1 MAQTIQQRL
10 RRALGERIPTGGSDQ
25 NTFFLDAEIDD
36 LLLESGNDFNRAALK
51 GWQEKMAEF
60 AKFVDVDESGSNRKL
75 ATLFKNA
82 QAMVRHYAEVVG
94 VDVNAAMGHGVVG
107 RAVNL
112 REEYEAPAVMHVSA
126 TRRFNYVEA
135 TS

>member
-1 MAQTIQQRL
+1 MPQTIEQRL
-10 RRALGERIPTGGSDQ
+10 RRALGERIPIGGSDQ
-25 NTFFLDAEIDD
+25 NTFFLDDEVSD
-36 LLLESGNDFNRAALK
+36 LLVEAGNDFNRAALK
-51 GWQEKMAEF
+51 GWQEKMAEY

-82 QAMVRHYAEVVG
+82 ESMVRHYAGVVG
-94 VDVNAAMGHGVVG
+94 VDVEAAVGHGVVG

-112 REEYEAPAVMHVSA
+112 REEPENPKVMHVSA